1 MKKLLSF
8 LLLLLF
14 VTFSYSQDLNILSQN
29 TIGGSNDDRLYCMD
43 KTTDGGY
50 ILGGRSTSNI
60 SGDKT
65 ENSIGSG
72 DYWVVKLDSNEN
84 IEWQHTIGGTFDDH
98 LYSIKQTMDGGY
110 ILGGISSSNISGDK
124 TEDAMGE
131 SDYWIV
137 KIDANGIIEWENT
150 IGGSSRELLYS
161 VVQSPDNGYFIGGYS
176 DSNIS
181 GDKTENRIGTNHAMD
196 YWVVKLN
203 TNGIIEWDNTIGGD
217 NEDSLYSVVS
227 TSDGGC
233 ILGGHSSSNISGDK
247 TENSKGD
254 KDYWAVKLNS
264 LGAIEWQNTIG
275 GNDSDI
281 VHCISQTT
289 DGGYIFGGTS
299 WSNISGDKTENAIG
313 DGDIWVVKIDSLG
326 QIQWENTIGG
336 NGLDFL
342 ESIVQTM
349 DGGYILVSGSDSN
362 ISGDKTENSEGLSD
376 YWVVKL
382 NSEGLIEAQNTVGG
396 NGGEAAYSII
406 QSNNGSYV
414 VAGFSDSDI
423 SGDKTEDAIG
433 LYDYWVVRLDGNLGI
448 DDETLKQAITI
459 YPNPTADFLTV
470 ASDELSLS
478 EIKIYDTKGTLLKEL
493 SEINIK
499 KPIDVS
505 KFAAGIYYVQISS
518 EEKTTTKM
526 FVKQ

>member
-1 MKKLLSF
+1 MKKQLSF
-8 LLLLLF
+8 LLLLLS
-14 VTFSYSQDLNILSQN
+14 VSLSYSQNLNILSQN
-29 TIGGSNDDRLYCMD
+29 TIGGSDDDRLYCMD
-43 KTTDGGY
+43 KTTDGGS

-65 ENSIGSG
+65 ENAIGNG
-72 DYWVVKLDSNEN
+72 DYWVVKLDSNDT

-98 LYSIKQTMDGGY
+98 LYSIKQTLDGGY
-110 ILGGISSSNISGDK
+110 ILGGISNSNISGDK

-137 KIDANGIIEWENT
+137 KIDASGVIEWENT
-150 IGGSSRELLYS
+150 IGGTSRELLYS
-161 VVQSPDNGYFIGGYS
+161 VVQSPDNGYFIGGSS

-181 GDKTENRIGTNHAMD
+181 GDKSENRIGPNHAMD
-196 YWVVKLN
+196 YWVVKLDA
-203 TNGIIEWDNTIGGD
+203 NGIIEWDNTIGGD

-227 TSDGGC
+227 TDDGGC

-247 TENSKGD
+247 AENSMGE

-264 LGAIEWQNTIG
+264 GGDIAWQNTIG
-275 GNDSDI
+275 GSDSDI

-299 WSNISGDKTENAIG
+299 WSDISGDKTENAIG
-313 DGDIWVVKIDSLG
+313 DGDIWVVKIDSFG

-342 ESIVQTM
+342 ESIIQTM
-349 DGGYILVSGSDSN
+349 DGGYILASGSDSN

-382 NSEGLIEAQNTVGG
+382 NSEGIIEGQSTVGG

-414 VAGFSDSDI
+414 VAGFSDSNI

-433 LYDYWVVRLDGNLGI
+433 LYDYWVVRLDGNLGVVDNI
-448 DDETLKQAITI
+448 FEPNISL
-459 YPNPTADFLTV
+459 YPNPTTDVLNI
-470 ASDELSLS
+470 ASDELSVS
-478 EIKIYDTKGTLLKEL
+478 EIKIYDSKGSL
-493 SEINIK
+493 IK
-499 KPIDVS
+499 KLSNSNINKTIDVS
-505 KFAAGIYYVQISS
+505 KFASGIYYVQISS
-518 EEKTTTKM
+518 EEKIMTKM